1 MTTKRKTN
9 LAINLAVVLTICA
22 KKCVACGFT
31 THFKKVTFMNIHSAR
46 LANFSF
52 TREVVMR
59 GGGERWLAHLDIEL
73 REVWA

>member
-9 LAINLAVVLTICA
+9 LAINLADALIICA
-22 KKCVACGFT
+22 KKCVARGFGT
-31 THFKKVTFMNIHSAR
+31 NFKKVTFMNIHSAH

-59 GGGERWLAHLDIEL
+59 GGGQRWLAHLDIEL